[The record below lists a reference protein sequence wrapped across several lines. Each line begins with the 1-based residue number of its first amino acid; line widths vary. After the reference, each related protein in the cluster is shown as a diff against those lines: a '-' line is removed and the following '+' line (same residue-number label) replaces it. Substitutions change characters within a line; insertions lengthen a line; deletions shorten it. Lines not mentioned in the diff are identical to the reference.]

1 MKAIIPVAGVGS
13 RLRPHT
19 FTQPKPLI
27 PVAGKPII
35 FFIIDQL
42 RDAGVDDF
50 VFIIGHLGDKI
61 EMEITKAYPKLK
73 KTFVVQTERLGIA
86 HAIWL
91 AKAAFEDAAQVL
103 IALGDTIIDD
113 NIKKFM
119 DSPDSCFGVKKVNDP
134 REFGIVEFND
144 MGEVIK
150 VVEKPQI
157 PISNMA
163 LVGLY
168 KITEVKHLLAAIE
181 HNINNK
187 ITTYGEY
194 QLTDAIMLMIEN
206 KIRFDAIS
214 VKNWF
219 DCGKREILLVT
230 NETLLK
236 KYAVTNKETQ
246 HFPNTIIIPPVSIGD
261 NCTITNSIIGPFVTI
276 GNQATIQ
283 KAILSDSII
292 GDFSTIETVI
302 LNRSIIGSD
311 TSIRGMNQSLS
322 IGDNTEIDFS

>member
-1 MKAIIPVAGVGS
+1 MKAIIPVAGVGT

-19 FTQPKPLI
+19 YTQPKPLI

-42 RDAGVDDF
+42 VAVGVTEF

-61 EMEITKAYPKLK
+61 EVEVTEAYPDLEKI
-73 KTFVVQTERLGIA
+73 FVVQNHRSGIA
-86 HAIWL
+86 HAIWT
-91 AKAAFEDAAQVL
+91 AKDTFVDSEQVL
-103 IALGDTIIDD
+103 IILGDTIIDD
-113 NIKKFM
+113 DVQPFI
-119 DSPDSCFGVKKVNDP
+119 DSPQSCFGVKKVNDP
-134 REFGIVEFND
+134 REFGIAEFND
-144 MGEVIK
+144 VGEVVR

-163 LVGLY
+163 LVGWY
-168 KITEVKHLLAAIE
+168 KITDVKALLAAIQYNLDNE
-181 HNINNK
+181 

-194 QLTDAIMLMIEN
+194 QLTDAIMRMIEN
-206 KIRFDAIS
+206 QHQFKAIPI
-214 VKNWF
+214 KNWF
-219 DCGKREILLVT
+219 DCGKREILLLT

-236 KYAVTNKETQ
+236 KYAVQNKTE
-246 HFPNTIIIPPVSIGD
+246 HDYPNTIIIPPVSIGEH
-261 NCTITNSIIGPFVTI
+261 CEITDSIIGPYVTI
-276 GNQATIQ
+276 GNQAKIK
-283 KAILSDSII
+283 KAIVNDSII

-311 TSIRGMNQSLS
+311 ASIKGTNQSLN

>member
-1 MKAIIPVAGVGS
+1 MKAIIPVAGVGT

-42 RDAGVDDF
+42 IDAGVNDF

-61 EMEITKAYPKLK
+61 ELEIEEVYPNLN
-73 KTFVVQTERLGIA
+73 KTFVIQTHRSGIA
-86 HAIWL
+86 HAIWI
-91 AKAAFEDAAQVL
+91 AKAEFENESQVL

-113 NIKKFM
+113 DITKFIE
-119 DSPDSCFGVKKVNDP
+119 SPNSCFGVKKVHDP
-134 REFGIVEFND
+134 REFGIAEFNEV
-144 MGEVIK
+144 GEVIR
-150 VVEKPQI
+150 VVEKPKI

-168 KITEVKHLLAAIE
+168 KIVEVAELLAAIE
-181 HNINNK
+181 YNINNNL
-187 ITTYGEY
+187 TTHNEF
-194 QLTDAIMLMIEN
+194 QLTDAIMRMIDQ
-206 KIRFDAIS
+206 KIRFNAIP
-214 VKNWF
+214 VRNWF

-236 KYAVTNKETQ
+236 KYAVANKNTQ
-246 HFPNTIIIPPVSIGD
+246 KFPNTIIIPPVSIGQ
-261 NCTITNSIIGPFVTI
+261 NCKIKNSIIGPYVTI
-276 GNQATIQ
+276 GNEAIIE
-283 KAILSDSII
+283 KAIVSDSII
-292 GDFSTIETVI
+292 GAFSRIKTVI

-311 TSIRGMNQSLS
+311 ASIKGMNQSLS

>member
-1 MKAIIPVAGVGS
+1 MKAIIPVAGVGT

-19 FTQPKPLI
+19 YTQPKPLI

-42 RDAGVDDF
+42 VAVGVTEF

-61 EMEITKAYPKLK
+61 EVEVTAAYPELD
-73 KTFVVQTERLGIA
+73 KTFIVQNHRSGIA
-86 HAIWL
+86 HAIWI
-91 AKAAFEDAAQVL
+91 AKDTFEESEQIL
-103 IALGDTIIDD
+103 IILGDTIVDD
-113 NIKKFM
+113 DIKQFV
-119 DSPDSCFGVKKVNDP
+119 DSPKSCFGVKKVNDP
-134 REFGIVEFND
+134 REFGIAEFND
-144 MGEVIK
+144 VGEVVR

-163 LVGLY
+163 LVGWY
-168 KITEVKHLLAAIE
+168 KITDVKALLTAIQYNLE
-181 HNINNK
+181 NK

-194 QLTDAIMLMIEN
+194 QLTDAIMRMIETQHQF
-206 KIRFDAIS
+206 KAIPI
-214 VKNWF
+214 KNWF
-219 DCGKREILLVT
+219 DCGKREILLLT

-236 KYAVTNKETQ
+236 KYAVQNKTE
-246 HFPNTIIIPPVSIGD
+246 HNYPNTIIIPPVSIGE
-261 NCTITNSIIGPFVTI
+261 NCQIKDSIIGPFVTI
-276 GNQATIQ
+276 GNQAKIQ
-283 KAILSDSII
+283 KSIINDSII

-311 TSIRGMNQSLS
+311 ASIKGTNQSLN

>member
-1 MKAIIPVAGVGS
+1 MKAIIPVAGAGTS
-13 RLRPHT
+13 LRPHT

-42 RDAGVDDF
+42 VAVGVTEF

-61 EMEITKAYPKLK
+61 EIEVTKVYPDLE
-73 KTFVVQTERLGIA
+73 KTFIVQNHRSGIA
-86 HAIWL
+86 HAIWI
-91 AKAAFEDAAQVL
+91 AKNTFEHSDEIL
-103 IALGDTIIDD
+103 IVLGDTIIDD
-113 NIKKFM
+113 NIKPFI
-119 DSPDSCFGVKKVNDP
+119 DSTDSCFGVKKVNDP
-134 REFGIVEFND
+134 REFGIAEFND
-144 MGEVIK
+144 AGEVVR

-163 LVGLY
+163 LVGWY
-168 KITEVKHLLAAIE
+168 KITDVKALLSAIQY
-181 HNINNK
+181 NIENK

-194 QLTDAIMLMIEN
+194 QLTDAIMRMIE
-206 KIRFDAIS
+206 KQHQFKAIP

-219 DCGKREILLVT
+219 DCGKREILLLT

-236 KYAVTNKETQ
+236 KYAVQNKTQ
-246 HFPNTIIIPPVSIGD
+246 HKYPNTIIIPPVSIGE
-261 NCTITNSIIGPFVTI
+261 NCQIKDSIIGPYVTI
-276 GNQATIQ
+276 GHQATIQ
-283 KAILSDSII
+283 KAIVNDSII

-311 TSIRGMNQSLS
+311 ASIKGTNQSLN